1 MGEVTLMRG
10 ALAASAN
17 RLAGNLALG
26 LRAGGPDQPPT
37 TFLHAGSSIP
47 IEGAATISPAQIT
60 RLEQGLAA
68 LPSVAIPLFSL
79 NRLSPTAVEDGAP
92 DVPDV
97 VGGAALAV
105 DPKILFG
112 DARKRIDSVFV
123 LNYLVT
129 IVVTVIL
136 IGAIVGV
143 LGFAFVGNLSANAL
157 ASLVTAVV
165 ADLLFAYAYKPLG
178 RMQNATIAV
187 ALLEASHLRLH
198 QQLGECAKHGGL
210 NKRIECQARVWET
223 FQHELSALTS
233 P

>member
-26 LRAGGPDQPPT
+26 LRAGGPDLPVT

-47 IEGAATISPAQIT
+47 IEGAATISSAQIT

-79 NRLSPTAVEDGAP
+79 NRLSPTAVEVGAP
-92 DVPDV
+92 DVPNV

-105 DPKILFG
+105 DPKILFR

-129 IVVTVIL
+129 IVVTVIF

-143 LGFAFVGNLSANAL
+143 LGFAFVGDLGAKA
-157 ASLVTAVV
+157 LVTAVV
-165 ADLLFAYAYKPLG
+165 GDLLFAYAYKPLG

-187 ALLEASHLRLH
+187 SLLEASHLRLH

-210 NKRIECQARVWET
+210 DKRIECQARVWET